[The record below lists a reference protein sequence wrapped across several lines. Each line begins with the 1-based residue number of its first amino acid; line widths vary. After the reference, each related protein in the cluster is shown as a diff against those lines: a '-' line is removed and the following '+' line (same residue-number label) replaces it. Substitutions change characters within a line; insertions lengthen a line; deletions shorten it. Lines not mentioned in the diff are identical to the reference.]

1 MHLSNARRWEK
12 LCHQQANILQDLSK
26 TFPERAQAHQELVNY
41 WRMLAE
47 RVRRG
52 ESLKL

>member
-12 LCHQQANILQDLSK
+12 LCHQQANILQGLSQ
-26 TFPERAQAHQELVNY
+26 TFPERAKAHQELVNY
-41 WRMLAE
+41 WRGLAE

>member
-12 LCHQQANILQDLSK
+12 LCHQQANILQGLSQ

-41 WRMLAE
+41 WRALAE